1 VLGERFRL
9 RLVRLGLI
17 EDHCHGCAITQWRGS
32 ALSLC
37 LHHVNGVNDDN
48 RLENLRLLCPNCHSQ
63 TAKFAGRNRA
73 RT

>member
-1 VLGERFRL
+1 LGERFRV

-17 EDHCHGCAITQWRGS
+17 EGPLSRCAITQWRGS

-37 LHHVNGVNDDN
+37 LHHVNDDN
-48 RLENLRLLCPNCHSQ
+48 RLENLRLLCRDCHSQ